1 MQALDWPIVRALG
14 KQRYLFFALVLFLL
28 TGPVAGPA
36 DTPVARIAMYSILT
50 LVVITGPLAA
60 SRGRASLIFTFVLAF
75 LMLVLG
81 LSSSAFNDVGYGIF
95 STVLGVV
102 FFGFLAGQLTRK
114 LLFVSDKVN
123 AETLWTAVNV
133 YVLLGLFFAFLYAAI
148 AYVDPGMFAGKIM
161 NAPLRDQMYG
171 FVYFSFV
178 TLTTLG
184 YGDIIPNNIIVG
196 TITYMEALMG
206 QLYVAIMIARLVGL
220 YSVRKN

>member
-1 MQALDWPIVRALG
+1 MQTLDWPIVRALG

-60 SRGRASLIFTFVLAF
+60 SRGKASLIFTFGLAF

-102 FFGFLAGQLTRK
+102 FFGFLAGLLTRE
-114 LLFVSDKVN
+114 LLFVSEKVN

-133 YVLLGLFFAFLYAAI
+133 YILLGLFFAFLYAAI
-148 AYVDPGMFAGKIM
+148 ACADQGMFVGKIM

-171 FVYFSFV
+171 FIYFSFV

-184 YGDIIPNNIIVG
+184 YGDITPNNIVVG
-196 TITYMEALMG
+196 TVTYMEALIG
-206 QLYVAIMIARLVGL
+206 QLYVAIMIARLVAL